1 MDQTTKDTIYF
12 CLDFVKNNYS
22 AQSQN
27 VQCRNW
33 IKMAMDLVSKSDLPT
48 SDFIVANLKEAD
60 DYFSGVNGNATSNTL
75 FEKIEMVKTLLTS

>member
-12 CLDFVKNNYS
+12 CLDFVKNNCS

-33 IKMAMDLVSKSDLPT
+33 IKMAMDLVSKSDLSP
-48 SDFIVANLKEAD
+48 K
-60 DYFSGVNGNATSNTL
+60 
-75 FEKIEMVKTLLTS
+75 K